1 MALARLGGQQVKLDS
16 FSYNIVMKTL
26 ELLETQYH
34 YKISDSTKKE
44 IAEVVVSQIDS
55 MIEN

>member
-1 MALARLGGQQVKLDS
+1 MKLDS